1 VNGGK
6 AHDTIWKVFAH
17 RGMGYFAASVD
28 GQDTSPVEDTSLPPA
43 PSSPK
48 GTFRGRVTDVQ
59 TGDPIA
65 GTQVYLGGHASG
77 FPGADLSDATNANG
91 RFEIDGIFVGTYHD
105 VVAFANGYDRA
116 VITQTIAA
124 QSAGATQHNFRL
136 VRDWA
141 SALKGASVS
150 AFNGPDFTAF
160 GCGPINA
167 IDQQQGVGWGS
178 TSDLGPDG
186 KPSANTPKFIV
197 VKLPAAIDIST
208 FGVDPSNTCGDSPSA
223 ATGDFKIETSADGTT
238 YQVAAEGQF
247 TPADLGRV
255 NSVTL
260 NAGTGDGVQFVRF
273 TMIAPQVFQIPG
285 ASCPGPFSGC
295 DFMDMSELEVYG
307 SPS

>member
-1 VNGGK
+1 
-6 AHDTIWKVFAH
+6 
-17 RGMGYFAASVD
+17 
-28 GQDTSPVEDTSLPPA
+28 
-43 PSSPK
+43 
-48 GTFRGRVTDVQ
+48 VQ

-255 NSVTL
+255 NSVTP